1 MNGKTIAG
9 ISAWILGLAVVL
21 GAWNAH
27 GMESLVEKG
36 LMQAKYI
43 KTFHTGVYYQFIIST
58 ILFVIGIV
66 NKDIQKT
73 LKISVLLLFVGMLI
87 FSGSLYLLAFNE
99 MLGAGLKKL
108 GMVAPIGGLL
118 MTAGF
123 LVLGI
128 HFFKQK
134 NA

>member
-9 ISAWILGLAVVL
+9 ISAWLLGLAVVL

-99 MLGAGLKKL
+99 MLGAGFKKL